1 MNFKQLTSV
10 VAAGVVAA
18 SMVMPSATIAAGFTP
33 EYVDAHEWAT
43 TNGIIKKTSIEQ
55 AEMTTSTTKA
65 MMAKML
71 VNFAEKYGFVDANSK
86 ISQAG
91 DCKNFA
97 DIDYLKNQDLHE
109 YVIKACEYGIM

>member
-1 MNFKQLTSV
+1 MNFKKLTSV
-10 VAAGVVAA
+10 VAAGVVTAT
-18 SMVMPSATIAAGFTP
+18 MVMPSTTFAAGFTP

-43 TNGIIKKTSIEQ
+43 TNGIIKKTSIEE
-55 AEMTTSTTKA
+55 AEMTISTSKA

-86 ISQAG
+86 ISQAA

-109 YVIKACEYGIM
+109 YVIRACEYGIM